1 MSLYPSV
8 LDLLDASDR
17 PVSCPGCRV
26 HAPRW
31 AWVLIDGLRVLTHDG
46 DVFCPADR
54 TFGARTAHVPLA
66 VIEPLEV
73 AA

>member
-8 LDLLDASDR
+8 LDLSDAIDR
-17 PVSCPGCRV
+17 PASCPGCRT

-31 AWVLIDGLRVLTHDG
+31 AWVRIDGLRVLTHDG
-46 DVFCPADR
+46 DVICPADR
-54 TFGARTAHVPLA
+54 TFGARTAPAPLA